1 MRQALKL
8 AEKARGQ
15 TSPNP
20 MVGAVV
26 VQNGEVVGQGFHQKS
41 GTPHAE
47 IHALKDAGDKARGA
61 DLYVTL
67 EPCCHFGRTPPCT
80 SAVIK
85 AGIRRVII
93 AMVDPNPKVAG
104 KGIDILRQAGIEA
117 SVGPMTHEA
126 HKLNASFIKHTTT
139 GLPLVILKSAT
150 SLDGKIATVTGQSKW
165 ITDPLSRLK
174 VHEIRNHVD
183 AILVGIGTVLAD
195 DPELTVRLSNQYKT
209 KDPIRVVVDSQGRT
223 PTTAK
228 VFNPNSSTDVI
239 IATTDQICSQKRKNY
254 KKLGAEVWMIPP
266 TPDGRVDL
274 KLLTLKLGQRQIT
287 SLLIEGGGEI
297 HASAI
302 DAGIVDEVIFF
313 LAPILI
319 GGRDAPGA
327 IQGSGI
333 KQLNQAVKLKEVTF
347 TTIGQDLMVQA
358 HIDGER
364 YDSIAK

>member
-1 MRQALKL
+1 MNLDLHFMRQALKL

-195 DPELTVRLSNQYKT
+195 DPELTVR
-209 KDPIRVVVDSQGRT
+209 
-223 PTTAK
+223 
-228 VFNPNSSTDVI
+228 
-239 IATTDQICSQKRKNY
+239 
-254 KKLGAEVWMIPP
+254 
-266 TPDGRVDL
+266 
-274 KLLTLKLGQRQIT
+274 
-287 SLLIEGGGEI
+287 
-297 HASAI
+297 
-302 DAGIVDEVIFF
+302 
-313 LAPILI
+313 
-319 GGRDAPGA
+319 
-327 IQGSGI
+327 
-333 KQLNQAVKLKEVTF
+333 
-347 TTIGQDLMVQA
+347 
-358 HIDGER
+358 
-364 YDSIAK
+364 